1 MECTCGSDYFAMS
14 SVLQTSKDGRANLMA
29 DDVLRPWVMH
39 LTCAACGN
47 AYVCDPRSK
56 TIYTRG
62 SSAAMELLGK
72 YRLDFSE
79 SFDPRQKEKV
89 DAPVVG

>member
-14 SVLQTSKDGRANLMA
+14 SILQTSKDGRANLMA

-39 LTCAACGN
+39 LTCASCGN

-56 TIYTRG
+56 VIHLRG
-62 SSAAMELLGK
+62 SVAAMELLGK
-72 YRLDFSE
+72 YRLDFSA
-79 SFDPRQKEKV
+79 SFDPRQKENSV
-89 DAPVVG
+89 ASVG